1 METIVPP
8 CVAVVDTFGDVEAEL
23 YPEEQAAVARAVDK
37 RRREFTTVRACA
49 RQAMARLG
57 VDPAPI
63 VPGPHGAPSWPAGVI
78 GSMTHCQGYRA
89 SALALRRDVITIGV
103 DAEPDAPLPEG
114 VLASIGLPDEI
125 AAVTALAASHPGV
138 AWDRLLFSAKESVY
152 KAWFPLTGTWLDF
165 SEAEITF
172 APATQEFTATLLV
185 PGPQT
190 PSGRLGGFSGRW
202 LTRQGI
208 LATAI
213 VVTTAPPQPR

>member
-8 CVAVVDTFGDVEAEL
+8 CVAVVDTFGDIEAEL
-23 YPEEQAAVARAVDK
+23 YPEERAAIARAVDK

-57 VDPAPI
+57 VPPAPI
-63 VPGPHGAPSWPAGVI
+63 VPGPQGAPAWPDGVI

-89 SALALRRDVITIGV
+89 SALALRRDVLTIGV
-103 DAEPDAPLPEG
+103 DAEPAAPLPEG
-114 VLASIGLPDEI
+114 VLASIALPSEVT
-125 AAVTALAASHPGV
+125 AVTTLAASHPDV

-152 KAWFPLTGTWLDF
+152 KAWFPLTGKWLDF
-165 SEAEITF
+165 SEAEISF
-172 APATQEFTATLLV
+172 DPAVEEFTATLLV
-185 PGPQT
+185 PGPET

-208 LATAI
+208 LTTAI
-213 VVTTAPPQPR
+213 VVTTDPR